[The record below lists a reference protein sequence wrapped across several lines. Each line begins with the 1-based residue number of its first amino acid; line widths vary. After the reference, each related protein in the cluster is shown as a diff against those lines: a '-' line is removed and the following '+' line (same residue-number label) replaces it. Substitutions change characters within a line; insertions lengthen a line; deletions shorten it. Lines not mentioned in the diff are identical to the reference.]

1 MRKLFRLLFFVTL
14 VTSARPTFGQT
25 ATDTVRSL
33 DSTWAHSY
41 AVHDTVFA
49 RSILAEDIVI
59 TATNG
64 SLKTRED
71 EIGDVRPSPGF
82 AVDYFRS
89 KDAVVRVFG
98 GQSAVVTGLLEWSV
112 RNNDRAN
119 VVRRR
124 YTATYVRG
132 GPLGWKMVALHI
144 GRAPD

>member
-1 MRKLFRLLFFVTL
+1 MTHSRFLLL
-14 VTSARPTFGQT
+14 AALAMSGSAANGQ
-25 ATDTVRSL
+25 AVVDSVRAL
-33 DSTWAHSY
+33 DSTWANSY
-41 AVHDTVFA
+41 ATHDTVFA
-49 RSILAEDIVI
+49 RAILAEDIVI

-64 SLKTRED
+64 SLKSRED

-82 AVDYFRS
+82 TVDYFRS
-89 KDAVVRVFG
+89 KDPKVRVFG
-98 GQSAVVTGLLEWSV
+98 GQTAVVAGLLEWSLI
-112 RNNDRAN
+112 NNGRTN